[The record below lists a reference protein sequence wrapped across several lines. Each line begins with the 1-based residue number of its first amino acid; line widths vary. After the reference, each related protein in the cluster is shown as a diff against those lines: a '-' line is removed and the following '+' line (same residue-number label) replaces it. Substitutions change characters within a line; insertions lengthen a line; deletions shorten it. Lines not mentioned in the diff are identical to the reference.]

1 MTKIETIDIDTIVDQ
16 VAKDPKQAKA
26 AKAALKKIT
35 SFSEPKKTFS
45 YQRRP
50 SPPELDDDIFDNMP
64 V

>member
-1 MTKIETIDIDTIVDQ
+1 MTNIETVDIDTIVDQ

-26 AKAALKKIT
+26 AKAALKAIAG
-35 SFSEPKKTFS
+35 FSEPKKVYN

-50 SPPELDDDIFDNMP
+50 SAYDIDDDLFDNMP